1 VLLFDQNLSPELPR
15 RLSDVFPGS
24 RHVREIGLEKS
35 DDEEV
40 WRAAA
45 AAGLCIVSKDS
56 DFQEKSVLSGAPPK
70 ILWIQRGNC
79 STEDILSLLRDR
91 QQDLLAPR
99 CSRLESLRATAGKR
113 SC

>member
-56 DFQEKSVLSGAPPK
+56 DFQERSVLSGAPPK
-70 ILWIQRGNC
+70 SLWIQRGNC
-79 STEDILSLLRDR
+79 STEDILSRDR
-91 QQDLLAPR
+91 QQDLLSFLNDPVA
-99 CSRLESLRATAGKR
+99 SILELE
-113 SC
+113 